1 MDKEV
6 AAIARALITRLAWYR
21 ESGVEALRL
30 SPPAVSETLR
40 VVGPT
45 TSPEHPPALRT
56 AAVEE
61 GNAIGPPDAAGRLA
75 AVREELGDCQ
85 RCKLCAHR
93 TQIVFGS
100 GNPNAALL
108 FVGEGPGADE
118 DRQGL
123 PFVGRAGQLLTRM
136 ITAMGLTRDAVYIA
150 NVVKCRPPQNRP
162 PEPDEVASCKPFL
175 LQQIRAIRPR
185 IVCALGAHAAQTLLQ
200 TTAPISALRG
210 RFHPFGDRGE
220 IQLMPTFHPA
230 YLLRNPNAKPQAWED
245 LQKIMAE
252 MKKQNLPGGL

>member
-6 AAIARALITRLAWYR
+6 AAIARELITRLAWYR
-21 ESGVEALRL
+21 ESGVEALRA
-30 SPPAVSETLR
+30 PAPSATSVEVTPVEITPADPIEETLASLS
-40 VVGPT
+40 V
-45 TSPEHPPALRT
+45 SAQD
-56 AAVEE
+56 AV
-61 GNAIGPPDAAGRLA
+61 GRLA
-75 AVREELGDCQ
+75 TIREELGDCQ

-93 TQIVFGS
+93 TNIVFGS
-100 GNPNAALL
+100 GDPSATLL

-118 DRQGL
+118 DQQGL
-123 PFVGRAGQLLTRM
+123 PFVGKAGQLLTRM
-136 ITAMGLTRDAVYIA
+136 ITAMGLTRDSVYIA
-150 NVVKCRPPQNRP
+150 NVIKCRPPQNRP

-185 IVCALGAHAAQTLLQ
+185 IICALGAHAAQTLLE
-200 TTAPISALRG
+200 TTTPISALRG

-230 YLLRNPNAKPQAWED
+230 YLLRNPNAKPQTWED

-252 MKKQNLPGGL
+252 MKKVSSPK